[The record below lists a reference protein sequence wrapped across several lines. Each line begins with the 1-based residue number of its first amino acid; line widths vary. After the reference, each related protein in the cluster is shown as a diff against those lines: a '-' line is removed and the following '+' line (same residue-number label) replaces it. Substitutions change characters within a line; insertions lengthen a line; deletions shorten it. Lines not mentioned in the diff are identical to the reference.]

1 MRTSRVVYAFG
12 LLMVLALNPLTL
24 SCGCPPMGAALAA
37 PPSKYA
43 GSKYAG
49 NGQPAAEIRSEII
62 THNALESVLGREV
75 RTSTDRDVGR
85 IIDVL
90 VDRNGHV
97 EAVVIEFGGFL
108 GIGTRKIAVDWS
120 AVRFDTDGDRSV
132 LPVDVTHEQLRI
144 APEYRPNEPAVVP
157 RASN

>member
-1 MRTSRVVYAFG
+1 MRTSSVVYAVG
-12 LLMVLALNPLTL
+12 LLTIIAPSPLTT
-24 SCGCPPMGAALAA
+24 SCGLAPMGAAFAA
-37 PPSKYA
+37 SA
-43 GSKYAG
+43 LKYAG
-49 NGQPAAEIRSEII
+49 NGPPAAEIRPEAA
-62 THNALESVLGREV
+62 THNTLESVLGREV

-90 VDRNGHV
+90 VDRNGRV

-120 AVRFDTDGDRSV
+120 AVRFDAGGDRSV
-132 LPVDVTHEQLRI
+132 LPVDVTHDQLRI

>member
-1 MRTSRVVYAFG
+1 MRTSSVVYAVG
-12 LLMVLALNPLTL
+12 LLTIIAPSPLTT
-24 SCGCPPMGAALAA
+24 SCGLAPMGAAFAA
-37 PPSKYA
+37 SSLKH
-43 GSKYAG
+43 AG
-49 NGQPAAEIRSEII
+49 NGPPAAEIRPEAA
-62 THNALESVLGREV
+62 TPNTLESVLGREV

-90 VDRNGHV
+90 VDRNGRV

-108 GIGTRKIAVDWS
+108 GIGTRKIAVDWY
-120 AVRFDTDGDRSV
+120 AIRFDAGDDRSV
-132 LPVDVTHEQLRI
+132 LPVDVTHSQLRI

>member
-1 MRTSRVVYAFG
+1 MRTSSVVYAVG
-12 LLMVLALNPLTL
+12 LLAIIAPYPLTTP
-24 SCGCPPMGAALAA
+24 CGLAPMGAAFAA
-37 PPSKYA
+37 PPMKHA
-43 GSKYAG
+43 D
-49 NGQPAAEIRSEII
+49 NGPPAVEVRPEAA

-90 VDRNGHV
+90 VNRNGRV

-108 GIGTRKIAVDWS
+108 GIGTRKIAVDWY
-120 AVRFDTDGDRSV
+120 AIRFDAGDDRSV
-132 LPVDVTHEQLRI
+132 LPVDVTHSQLRI

>member
-1 MRTSRVVYAFG
+1 MRTSSVVYAFG
-12 LLMVLALNPLTL
+12 LLMIIAPSPLTV
-24 SCGCPPMGAALAA
+24 SCGRAPMGAAFAA
-37 PPSKYA
+37 SPLKH
-43 GSKYAG
+43 AG
-49 NGQPAAEIRSEII
+49 NGPPAAEIRSEA
-62 THNALESVLGREV
+62 TTNNALESVLGREV

-90 VDRNGHV
+90 VDRNGRV

-120 AVRFDTDGDRSV
+120 AVRFDAGGDRSV
-132 LPVDVTHEQLRI
+132 LPVDVTHDQLRI

>member
-1 MRTSRVVYAFG
+1 MRTSSVVYAVG
-12 LLMVLALNPLTL
+12 LLTIIAASPLTT
-24 SCGCPPMGAALAA
+24 SCGLVPMGAAFAA
-37 PPSKYA
+37 SLKH
-43 GSKYAG
+43 AG
-49 NGQPAAEIRSEII
+49 NGPPAAEIRPEAAM
-62 THNALESVLGREV
+62 HNALESVLGREV
-75 RTSTDRDVGR
+75 RTSTDGDVGR

-90 VDRNGHV
+90 VDRNGRV

-120 AVRFDTDGDRSV
+120 AVRFDAGGDRSV
-132 LPVDVTHEQLRI
+132 LPVDVTHDQLRI

>member
-1 MRTSRVVYAFG
+1 MRTSFVVYAFG
-12 LLMVLALNPLTL
+12 LLMIIAPSPLTMP
-24 SCGCPPMGAALAA
+24 GGRAPMGAAFAA
-37 PPSKYA
+37 SPIKH
-43 GSKYAG
+43 AG
-49 NGQPAAEIRSEII
+49 NGPPAAEIRLEAT
-62 THNALESVLGREV
+62 THNTLESVLGREV

-90 VDRNGHV
+90 VDRNGRV

-120 AVRFDTDGDRSV
+120 AVRFDAGGDKSV
-132 LPVDVTHEQLRI
+132 LPVDVTHDQLRI

>member
-1 MRTSRVVYAFG
+1 MRTSSVVYAVG
-12 LLMVLALNPLTL
+12 LLTILAPCPLTT
-24 SCGCPPMGAALAA
+24 SCGLAPMGAAFAA
-37 PPSKYA
+37 SMKH
-43 GSKYAG
+43 AG
-49 NGQPAAEIRSEII
+49 NGPPAVEVRPEAA

-90 VDRNGHV
+90 VDRNGRV

-120 AVRFDTDGDRSV
+120 AVRFDAGDDRSV
-132 LPVDVTHEQLRI
+132 LPVDVTHSQLRI

>member
-1 MRTSRVVYAFG
+1 MRTSSVVYAVG
-12 LLMVLALNPLTL
+12 LLAIIAPYPLTTP
-24 SCGCPPMGAALAA
+24 CGLAPMGAAFAA
-37 PPSKYA
+37 SPMKH
-43 GSKYAG
+43 AG
-49 NGQPAAEIRSEII
+49 NGPPAVEVRPEAA
-62 THNALESVLGREV
+62 THTALESVLGREV

-90 VDRNGHV
+90 VDRNGRV

-120 AVRFDTDGDRSV
+120 AVRFDAGGDRSV
-132 LPVDVTHEQLRI
+132 LPVDVTHSQLRI

>member
-1 MRTSRVVYAFG
+1 MRTSSVVYAVG
-12 LLMVLALNPLTL
+12 LLTIIAASPLTT
-24 SCGCPPMGAALAA
+24 SCGLVPMGAAFAA
-37 PPSKYA
+37 SLKH
-43 GSKYAG
+43 AG
-49 NGQPAAEIRSEII
+49 NGPPAAEIRPEAAM
-62 THNALESVLGREV
+62 HNALESVLGREV

-90 VDRNGHV
+90 VDRNGRV

-120 AVRFDTDGDRSV
+120 AVRFDAGGDRSV
-132 LPVDVTHEQLRI
+132 LPVDVTHDQLRI

>member
-1 MRTSRVVYAFG
+1 MRRSSVVCAVG
-12 LLMVLALNPLTL
+12 LLTILAASPLTL
-24 SCGCPPMGAALAA
+24 SGGRLPTGATWAA
-37 PPSKYA
+37 PHVKHA
-43 GSKYAG
+43 DNGSR
-49 NGQPAAEIRSEII
+49 PAEIRAEAAPN
-62 THNALESVLGREV
+62 HALESVLGREV
-75 RTSTDRDVGR
+75 RTSTDGDVGR

-90 VDRNGHV
+90 VDGRGRV

-120 AVRFDTDGDRSV
+120 AVRFDAGGDRSV
-132 LPVDVTHEQLRI
+132 LPVEETHDQMRI